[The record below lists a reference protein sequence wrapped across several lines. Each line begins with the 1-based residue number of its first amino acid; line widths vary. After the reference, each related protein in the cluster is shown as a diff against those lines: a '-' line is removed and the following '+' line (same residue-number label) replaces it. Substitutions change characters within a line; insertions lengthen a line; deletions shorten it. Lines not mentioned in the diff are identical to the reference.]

1 MKKLYRSRKN
11 KIIAGVCGGMGEYF
25 NVDPTIIRLVWLL
38 FALLG
43 MGLGIIAYIIAV
55 IVIPLEPQRK

>member
-38 FALLG
+38 FALLV
-43 MGLGIIAYIIAV
+43 MCLGIIAYIIAV